1 VRIRFFF
8 KRPEHVHAIQTE
20 REYGKMPIYGPRTY
34 SLLRI
39 HPAVHLIFALTI
51 VLLSFSPAAAARE
64 LHAYKAH
71 NRIVH
76 SGTGGQLWLAG
87 HQKEAFQPLIG
98 QAQQKQ
104 GVQGKQRASVQG
116 RHAVRPMDASGTGA
130 LSPVFAGFKS
140 SELISLPVLSNGWY
154 DLMAVT
160 DMNGDGKLDIVTIA
174 STNSTANGQSQ
185 ELEQFQVFLNDGKGG
200 YTVATT
206 TLGTYQATGIDWC
219 VAVDLGGNGKSS
231 LVCPKWSTTSGTTAT
246 TSSYSLALF
255 PSNGDGTF
263 GTPVSLPLA
272 ESTRYPN
279 LLVSDFNG
287 DGKQDVVAL
296 QDVQATNA
304 SGSTQ
309 AAQETL
315 LAQTFLS
322 NGQGGFQAAK
332 TTHIQTPMPN
342 ATNYTSR
349 FDEFLAGDVNGDGK
363 QDLVLDYVGYTT
375 STSSGTST
383 VTESGILTMFGAGDG
398 TFTQGGSTS
407 LPIGSESEYIDA
419 MVLLDYSGSGHL
431 GLVYTN
437 DSRAL
442 KAMPGNGDGTFG
454 TATAAVSLPSNLEGW
469 ELRTA
474 NMRSSGRPDLIVIAD
489 NSIGIM
495 VNTGSDSTL
504 GTPVFYPTA
513 ETDDV
518 AAADW
523 NGDGKTDILMLNEED
538 NNVQVLI
545 GQGDGTVRDAKGLYP
560 PTSTG
565 KTSISSMT
573 PIDVNGD
580 GRTDFVFS
588 QVTYTTQ
595 PNSTAFSAYL
605 DDGKGGYTL
614 ASNILTVPS
623 ADSFVDVVGAAD
635 FNGDG
640 KQDLLLE
647 SYSDSTSS
655 QGGPNPADDQ
665 VGIALNSGDGTF
677 TFPQKLVGGT
687 TFDHNP
693 IADVNGDGKPDVVLS
708 TGSGIAIYLGDGTG
722 NLEMPVTRV
731 PLQVTN
737 AWDSVHIAIGDLNGD
752 GKPDMAVSFDQA
764 IEWFPGVGD
773 GTFGQANPVSAM
785 TGSSSPIALGDWNHD
800 GAIDIAAGLY
810 NQTTDSP
817 YIAILTNDGKGNFT
831 EIGKIADMNLN
842 SFLYDGNESQ
852 LPHDGD
858 IYVADVNGDG
868 NLDLIATGES
878 NNVFL
883 ALGNVDGTFAA
894 SQQISAGQNPNHIM
908 FASAQGAT
916 NSIVT
921 YDGDEGE
928 YLAVL
933 LNQASLT
940 TNLLASAT
948 SVTTGDDVTFTA
960 TVAPTV
966 TGSPTPSGTVNFLE
980 GSKVLGSADLI
991 DGTAIY
997 TVNGFTAGNH
1007 IYTAQ
1012 YSGDTSYAATSITGV
1027 TVTVTAP
1034 ASILLTPTVTVTP
1047 SAATIT
1053 DQQSETVTVTV
1064 IGATAPTGSVTL
1076 ASGSEYIATQSLSS
1090 GSTSFKI
1097 AAGTLSTGSD
1107 SLTATYD
1114 GDGVYSAANGT
1125 TTVTVSAV
1133 AIASPVPPAVAAGAS
1148 TTATATVSAG
1158 STYSGTLNLACSLT
1172 SSPTGAQNAPTC
1184 SLSPASVT
1192 IKSGGNATTV
1202 LTVKTTASTTSA
1214 LAQPWGMKLPW
1225 LGGGGTALAVLL
1237 MFGIPSRRR
1246 RWMSMLVVLAMVA
1259 LAGVI
1264 GCGGGSKSSTT
1275 PTAVPGTT
1283 SGTYTFTITGT
1294 DSTNSKIA
1302 TSTNVT
1308 VSVL

>member
-1 VRIRFFF
+1 
-8 KRPEHVHAIQTE
+8 
-20 REYGKMPIYGPRTY
+20 MPIYGPRTC

-76 SGTGGQLWLAG
+76 SGPRGQLWLAG
-87 HQKEAFQPLIG
+87 RQKEAFQPLIG

-116 RHAVRPMDASGTGA
+116 RHAVRPMAASGTGA
-130 LSPVFAGFKS
+130 PSPVFAGFKS

-154 DLMAVT
+154 NVMAIT
-160 DMNGDGKLDIVTIA
+160 DMNGDGKPDMVTIA
-174 STNSTANGQSQ
+174 STNSTVNGQSQ
-185 ELEQFQVFLNDGKGG
+185 ETKQFQVFLNDGKGG

-206 TLGTYQATGIDWC
+206 ALGTYQATGVSWC

-246 TSSYSLALF
+246 TSSYSLAIF

-263 GTPVSLPLA
+263 GTPVSSPLA
-272 ESTRYPN
+272 ESTIYPN
-279 LLVSDFNG
+279 LLVGDFNG

-309 AAQETL
+309 ATRETL

-332 TTHIQTPMPN
+332 TTQIQTPMPN

-349 FDEFLAGDVNGDGK
+349 FDEYLAGDVNGDGK

-375 STSSGTST
+375 SSGIST
-383 VTESGILTMFGAGDG
+383 VTESGILTMSGAGDG

-407 LPIGSESEYIDA
+407 LPIGSESVYIDG

-431 GLVYTN
+431 GLVYTS
-437 DSRAL
+437 DSGTVQAL
-442 KAMPGNGDGTFG
+442 PGNGDGTFG
-454 TATAAVSLPSNLEGW
+454 TATAAVSLPSNLSGW
-469 ELRTA
+469 ELLTA
-474 NMRSSGRPDLIVIAD
+474 NMKGSGRPDLIVVAN

-495 VNTGSDSTL
+495 VNTGTDGAL
-504 GTPVFYPTA
+504 GTPVFYPTT
-513 ETDDV
+513 ETDEV
-518 AAADW
+518 VTADW
-523 NGDGKTDILMLNEED
+523 NGDGKTDILVLNED
-538 NNVQVLI
+538 DGNVQVLI
-545 GQGDGTVRDAKGLYP
+545 GQGDGTVRDAMGLYP
-560 PTSTG
+560 PT
-565 KTSISSMT
+565 TSNDTSPTSSGNTTISSMI

-588 QVTYTTQ
+588 QETHSYSSTTNTQ
-595 PNSTAFSAYL
+595 TDSTTFSAYL

-614 ASNILTVPS
+614 ASNILTIPS
-623 ADSFVDVVGAAD
+623 VDSFVDVVGAAD

-665 VGIALNSGDGTF
+665 VGIALNNGDGTF

-708 TGSGIAIYLGDGTG
+708 TGSGIAIYLGDRTG
-722 NLEMPVTRV
+722 NLETPVTKV

-752 GKPDMAVSFDQA
+752 GKPDMAVSFDQT

-773 GTFGQANPVSAM
+773 GTFGQANPVSAL
-785 TGSSSPIALGDWNHD
+785 TGSSSPVALGDWNRD

-810 NQTTDSP
+810 NQTTNLP

-878 NNVFL
+878 NDVFL
-883 ALGNVDGTFAA
+883 ALGNGDGTFAA
-894 SQQISAGQNPNHIM
+894 SQQIGAGQNPNHIM
-908 FASAQGAT
+908 FATVQGAA
-916 NSIVT
+916 NSIAT

-940 TNLLASAT
+940 TSLSASAT

-966 TGSPTPSGTVNFLE
+966 TGSLAPSGTVNFLE
-980 GSKVLGSADLI
+980 GSKVLGSANLI

-997 TVNGFTAGNH
+997 TINGFTAGNH

-1012 YSGDTSYAATSITGV
+1012 YSGDTNYAATSITGV
-1027 TVTVTAP
+1027 TVTVLAP
-1034 ASILLTPTVTVTP
+1034 ASTPLISTITVTP

-1053 DQQSETVTVTV
+1053 DQQSETVTVTASSAS
-1064 IGATAPTGSVTL
+1064 GAAAPTGSVTL
-1076 ASGSEYIATQSLSS
+1076 ASGSEYIATQSLSN

-1097 AAGTLSTGSD
+1097 AAGTLSTGSN

-1114 GDGVYSAANGT
+1114 GDGVYGAANGT

-1148 TTATATVSAG
+1148 TTATATVTAG

-1184 SLSPASVT
+1184 SLSPASVI

-1214 LAQPWGMKLPW
+1214 MAQPSGVKLPW
-1225 LGGGGTALAVLL
+1225 LGGGGTALAILL

-1259 LAGVI
+1259 LAGVV
-1264 GCGGGSKSSTT
+1264 GCGGSKSSTT
-1275 PTAVPGTT
+1275 PTVVPGTT

-1294 DSTNSKIA
+1294 DSTNAKIA

>member
-1 VRIRFFF
+1 
-8 KRPEHVHAIQTE
+8 
-20 REYGKMPIYGPRTY
+20 MPNYEPRTC

-39 HPAVHLIFALTI
+39 YPAVHFIFALAI
-51 VLLSFSPAAAARE
+51 ALLSFSPAAAAKE
-64 LHAYKAH
+64 SHAYKAH

-76 SGTGGQLWLAG
+76 SGPGGQLWLAG
-87 HQKEAFQPLIG
+87 RHKEAFQPLIG
-98 QAQQKQ
+98 RAQQKQ

-116 RHAVRPMDASGTGA
+116 RQAVRPMAASGTGSP
-130 LSPVFAGFKS
+130 SPVFAGFKTS
-140 SELISLPVLSNGWY
+140 GLVNLPVLPSGGWY
-154 DLMAVT
+154 NELAIT
-160 DMNGDGKLDIVTIA
+160 DMNGDGKPDIVTIA
-174 STNSTANGQSQ
+174 SIGSSAAGQYQ
-185 ELEQFQVFLNDGKGG
+185 TQQFQVFLNDGKGG
-200 YTVATT
+200 YTAAAPTA
-206 TLGTYQATGIDWC
+206 LGTGQTTGINWC
-219 VAVDLGGNGKSS
+219 AAVDLGGNGKSS
-231 LVCPKWSTTSGTTAT
+231 LVCPQQSTTTGAF
-246 TSSYSLALF
+246 SLVLY

-263 GTPVSLPLA
+263 ATPVTIQLA
-272 ESTRYPN
+272 EPTGYPN
-279 LLVSDFNG
+279 LLVGDFNG
-287 DGKQDVVAL
+287 DGKQDVVEM
-296 QDVQATNA
+296 QDVPAQN
-304 SGSTQ
+304 GSEPGG
-309 AAQETL
+309 AVSREAL

-332 TTHIQTPMPN
+332 STQIQLPLPN
-342 ATNYTSR
+342 STNFQFE
-349 FDEFLAGDVNGDGK
+349 FDQFVAGDVNGDGK
-363 QDLVLDYVGYTT
+363 LDVVLDYVGY
-375 STSSGTST
+375 SNSNGASE
-383 VTESGILTMFGAGDG
+383 VTASGILTVPGIGDG
-398 TFTQGGSTS
+398 TFTPGISTS
-407 LPIGSESEYIDA
+407 LPTTSQSGESINGEYIGS
-419 MVLLDYSGSGHL
+419 MVLLDYSGSGHA
-431 GLVYTN
+431 GLMYTN
-437 DSRAL
+437 GSGL
-442 KAMPGNGDGTFG
+442 LQAMPGNGDGTFG
-454 TATAAVSLPSNLEGW
+454 APNASVSLPSNLYAW
-469 ELRTA
+469 QLIAA
-474 NMRSSGRPDLIVIAD
+474 NMKNSGRTDLIIVSD
-489 NSIGIM
+489 DSIGILL
-495 VNTGSDSTL
+495 NTGSDGTL
-504 GTPVFYPTA
+504 GTPIFYPVF
-513 ETDDV
+513 ETDNV

-523 NGDGKTDILMLNEED
+523 NGDGKTDILMLDGDSGNL
-538 NNVQVLI
+538 QVLA
-545 GQGDGTVRDAKGLYP
+545 GQGDGTVRDAMGLYP
-560 PTSTG
+560 PTSLAG
-565 KTSISSMT
+565 ASISSMT

-588 QVTYTTQ
+588 QITSSYANNTQ
-595 PNSTAFSAYL
+595 TNSTAFSAFL

-614 ASNILTVPS
+614 APNILTIPS
-623 ADSFVDVVGAAD
+623 ADSFVDVVGTAD

-647 SYSDSTSS
+647 IYSDSTSP
-655 QGGPNPADDQ
+655 QGGPAATDER
-665 VGIALNSGDGTF
+665 VGIALNNGDGTF
-677 TFPQKLVGGT
+677 TFPQKLVAGT
-687 TFDHNP
+687 TFDHKP

-708 TGSGIAIYLGDGTG
+708 TGGSIAVYLGDGTG
-722 NLEMPVTRV
+722 KLETPVTNV

-737 AWDSVHIAIGDLNGD
+737 AWDSVHVAIGDLNGD
-752 GKPDMAVSFDQA
+752 GKPDLAVSFDQT
-764 IEWFPGVGD
+764 IEWFPGAGD
-773 GTFGQANPVSAM
+773 GTFGQANPVSTL
-785 TGSSSPIALGDWNHD
+785 TGSSSPIALGDWNRD

-831 EIGKIADMNLN
+831 QVGTIADMNLH
-842 SFLYDGNESQ
+842 SFLSDNNESQ

-878 NNVFL
+878 EDVFL
-883 ALGNVDGTFAA
+883 ALGNGDGTFAA
-894 SQQISAGQNPNHIM
+894 SRQISAGANPGHIM
-908 FASAQGAT
+908 FATVQGAG
-916 NSIVT
+916 NSIAT
-921 YDGDEGE
+921 YDGNEGE

-940 TNLLASAT
+940 TSLSASAT
-948 SVTTGDDVTFTA
+948 SVTTGDDVTLTA

-966 TGSPTPSGTVNFLE
+966 AGSPTPSGTVNFLE

-997 TVNGFTAGNH
+997 TINGFTAGNH

-1012 YSGDTSYAATSITGV
+1012 YSGDINYAATSTTGV

-1034 ASILLTPTVTVTP
+1034 ASTPLTPTVTVTP

-1053 DQQSETVTVTV
+1053 DQQGETVTVLASSAS
-1064 IGATAPTGSVTL
+1064 GAAAPTGSVTL
-1076 ASGSEYIATQSLSS
+1076 ASGSVYSATQSLSS

-1097 AAGTLSTGSD
+1097 PAGILSTGSN

-1133 AIASPVPPAVAAGAS
+1133 AIAAPAPPAVAVGGS
-1148 TTATATVSAG
+1148 TTATAAVTAG

-1172 SSPTGAQNAPTC
+1172 ASPTGAQNAPTC

-1192 IKSGGNATTV
+1192 ITSGGSATTV

-1214 LAQPWGMKLPW
+1214 LASPSGMKLPW

-1246 RWMSMLVVLAMVA
+1246 RWMPMLVVLAMVA

-1275 PTAVPGTT
+1275 STVVPGTT